1 MLIGG
6 NVILLDPWI
15 EQIPAVNWDA
25 EEQQYGYYYGYA
37 VWTAII
43 KPVLEKDLAR
53 LYPNGTFQVE

>member
-37 VWTAII
+37 VWAAII
-43 KPVLEKDLAR
+43 KPVLEK
-53 LYPNGTFQVE
+53 N